1 MQRQAS
7 HNLTARQA
15 AIAMPTAT
23 RLKQPTC
30 NVEPTY
36 CTRFV
41 RGILAACLYHLT
53 LLSDIGR
60 LTHILRRR
68 ERERESREER
78 PENPLNIAH
87 QTKSSG
93 LPRRRA
99 HNTLMNSGGSQRRVK
114 QKREE
119 AGAIAASPASSH
131 AAGIVPACRRCWE
144 ELSAQEHQM
153 VVMLG
158 FEQWSWDTRAG
169 AGAGVPAPACSALVP
184 PSASAAP
191 NPTPPPRKRRA
202 AAAAEEAEDASK
214 PTAPPPPPPRRGRA
228 VAAVGAA
235 LAAAHTPG
243 KAAASVVARA
253 AAAAAPAA
261 ASASMPAVGH
271 PLRTSLAFKRPS
283 SRTRG
288 AAHLTSET
296 I

>member
-1 MQRQAS
+1 M
-7 HNLTARQA
+7 
-15 AIAMPTAT
+15 
-23 RLKQPTC
+23 
-30 NVEPTY
+30 
-36 CTRFV
+36 
-41 RGILAACLYHLT
+41 
-53 LLSDIGR
+53 
-60 LTHILRRR
+60 RR
-68 ERERESREER
+68 EMLGHVGGLCQVLQPG
-78 PENPLNIAH
+78 PEQRRLFWALNIAH
-87 QTKSSG
+87 QLEIAPGHKAPAP
-93 LPRRRA
+93 PRA
-99 HNTLMNSGGSQRRVK
+99 YTLMNSGGSQRRVK

-119 AGAIAASPASSH
+119 AGSIAASPASSH

-191 NPTPPPRKRRA
+191 TPEPPPRKRRA
-202 AAAAEEAEDASK
+202 AAAVEEAEDASK

-253 AAAAAPAA
+253 AAPAASAA

-296 I
+296 V